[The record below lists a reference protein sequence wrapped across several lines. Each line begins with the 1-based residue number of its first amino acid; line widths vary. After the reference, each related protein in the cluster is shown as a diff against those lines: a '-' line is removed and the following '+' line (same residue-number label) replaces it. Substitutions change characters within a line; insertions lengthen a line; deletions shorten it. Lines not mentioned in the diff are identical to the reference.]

1 MHVSRT
7 VALAFAGVAM
17 ALTGAHAFHV
27 SGSAPGVHFNG
38 ISDPRFTPAMQAYF
52 EEKMNG
58 EVKAAFDKTIDTAN
72 AKLSQF
78 ESQKKLAQGMGN
90 ANAYAANSATLQGF
104 QNYDLFAVSA
114 GFMMG
119 VQGPSLDPTVYEHLQ
134 DKIAKEGD
142 LYAGFG
148 AGLTELN
155 VGLNCKF
162 LVPGLYLNAKFGTFK
177 MKISDFAIDN
187 QVFGIG
193 ANYRLL
199 DKRSFVGLVKWRGIS
214 LGSGFYMQ
222 MDKVDM
228 QVPVRTFEND
238 AHLRQSVLSGATDQ
252 QDSTD
257 KEALLDQ
264 MGYGPETPDAQVA
277 IHPVFKMAVDVTTY
291 TIPLEANTAVA
302 LLFDLINVS
311 AGVGADL
318 NFGNAKIKLEGQS
331 DADITGNS
339 DRVTFDAAKVNVEG
353 SSSNGPSLMRLRA
366 MTGLGLG
373 LGPVKL
379 DIPLVYYFNTG
390 VSFGATV
397 AVVW

>member
-7 VALAFAGVAM
+7 AALALAGAAM
-17 ALTGAHAFHV
+17 ALTTVHAFHV
-27 SGSAPGVHFNG
+27 SGSAPGVHFKG

-52 EEKMNG
+52 EDKMNA
-58 EVKAAFDKTIDTAN
+58 EVKDAFDKTIDTAN

-78 ESQKKLAQGMGN
+78 ESQKQLAQGMGN
-90 ANAYAANSATLQGF
+90 ANAYATNSATLQGF
-104 QNYDLFAVSA
+104 QNYDLFAVSS
-114 GFMMG
+114 GIMMG
-119 VQGPSLDPTVYEHLQ
+119 VQGPSLDPTVYKHLQ
-134 DKIAKEGD
+134 DKIAKDGD

-177 MKISDFAIDN
+177 MKISDFSIDN
-187 QVFGIG
+187 QVFGVG

-228 QVPVRTFEND
+228 QVPVKTFEND
-238 AHLRQSVLSGATDQ
+238 AHLRQAVLSGTTG

-257 KEALLDQ
+257 KEAILDQ
-264 MGYGPETPDAQVA
+264 MGYGAGTPDAQVA

-291 TIPLEANTAVA
+291 TVPLEANTAVA
-302 LLFDLINVS
+302 LLFGLINLS

-339 DRVTFDAAKVNVEG
+339 DKVTFDAAKVNVEG

-366 MTGLGLG
+366 MTGVGLG
-373 LGPVKL
+373 FGPVKL
-379 DIPLVYYFNTG
+379 DIPLVYYFNSG
-390 VSFGATV
+390 VAFGATV